1 LASYLLIFLAKNKH
15 GKLSI
20 VGEISIP
27 NLYMKV
33 NVIGGAQ
40 WYGDKYVKR
49 K

>member
-20 VGEISIP
+20 IAEISIP
-27 NLYMKV
+27 NSHIKV
-33 NVIGGAQ
+33 YVIGGAQ